1 MYVLKRNGQKQPVQ
15 FDKITARIQR
25 LCYGLNP
32 NFVDAIA
39 VAQQVTGGAYL
50 LMLYLFHRM
59 SCT

>member
-25 LCYGLNP
+25 LCYGLNS

-39 VAQQVTGGAYL
+39 VAQQVTGGAI
-50 LMLYLFHRM
+50 F
-59 SCT
+59 